1 MGDYEFYKGALEAE
15 LLSNDPQAAKKLL
28 LVTLNSMSPLDRIEN
43 VISPVLKRIGERW
56 EKGDLALSQVYLSL
70 KICEDLVTEMF
81 GIKEVERRSAPTIA
95 IVSLED
101 YHMLGVHIVR
111 MSMQSA
117 GETIMDYGRMDVE
130 TLADRLCKDHI
141 QYLLVSTL
149 MLRSALQVKRLRE
162 TLEARSVN
170 LMIIVG
176 GAPFRFDE
184 LLWKKV
190 RADYTTQSPMEALE
204 FINRQKGVSK

>member
-1 MGDYEFYKGALEAE
+1 MSDHGYHKEALESE
-15 LLSNDPQAAKKLL
+15 LLSNDMQAAKKLL
-28 LVTLNSMSPLDRIEN
+28 LVTLSAMSPQDRIDN
-43 VISPVLKRIGERW
+43 VISPVLKRIGEKW
-56 EKGDLALSQVYLSL
+56 EKGEVALSQIYLSL
-70 KICEDLVTEMF
+70 KICEGLVTEMY
-81 GIKEVERRSAPTIA
+81 GTRDAERTSVPTMA

-101 YHMLGVHIVR
+101 YHLFGVHIVR
-111 MSMQSA
+111 MAMQSA
-117 GETIMDYGRMDVE
+117 GEVVLDYGRMDAE
-130 TLADRLCKDHI
+130 TLADRLCSDEI

-162 TLEARSVN
+162 ILEARSYN

-190 RADYTTQSPMEALE
+190 RADHTTQSPLEALE
-204 FINRQKGVSK
+204 FINRQKGVRK

>member
-1 MGDYEFYKGALEAE
+1 MGDNEFYQGALEAE

-28 LVTLNSMSPLDRIEN
+28 LATLSGMSPQDRIEN

-70 KICEDLVTEMF
+70 KICEGLVTEIY
-81 GIKEVERRSAPTIA
+81 GTEEVEPISAPTIA

-101 YHMLGVHIVR
+101 HHLLGVHIVR
-111 MSMQSA
+111 MALRSA
-117 GETIMDYGRMDVE
+117 GENVLDYGRMEVE
-130 TLADRLCKDHI
+130 TLADRLCTDHI
-141 QYLLVSTL
+141 RYLLVSTL

-162 TLEARSVN
+162 ILDTRSYN

-184 LLWKKV
+184 QLWKKV
-190 RADYTTQSPMEALE
+190 RADHTTQSPLEALE
-204 FINRQKGVSK
+204 FINRQKGVRK